1 MICFCDFNPRLI
13 KEYSLDGFTRDR
25 ENTAQ
30 TTSRSIGIT
39 GVTSAMTLKKLGEN
53 SKVLTCLGLE
63 NGKIIREYL
72 ENLRIDTEIVKLLDE
87 SVEQVKVTIN
97 CENKDGEVED
107 EENKSFDIIS
117 KTPRM
122 TSATET
128 EILSR
133 INEISKEDGIL
144 VLNETDNLNL
154 ESDFYENVAIIAEN
168 NKKEVVASFRDEV
181 LIKNTKIKGLVIDKT
196 QLQKLTGDPIS
207 YDKDVVRSLQ
217 PKLNI
222 YEMVVAL
229 GRVSAVFVSKD
240 ESYKLSIEGM
250 EVSTLDKN
258 LMLTGLALGLSKKYS
273 LDTTLKLAFA
283 ISAFKNYKSEN
294 DVDMSDIKE
303 IMNKVVLR
311 RLNWKDLN

>member
-39 GVTSAMTLKKLGEN
+39 GITSAMTLKKLGEN

-72 ENLRIDTEIVKLLDE
+72 ENLRIDTDIVKLLDE

-97 CENKDGEVED
+97 CEAKDGEVED

-283 ISAFKNYKSEN
+283 VSAFKNYKSEN

-311 RLNWKDLN
+311 RLN

>member
-13 KEYSLDGFTRDR
+13 KEYSLDGFTRER
-25 ENTAQ
+25 ENVAEATEK
-30 TTSRSIGIT
+30 TIGKTGIT
-39 GVTSAMTLKKLGEN
+39 SALILKRLGEN
-53 SKVLTCLGLE
+53 SKLLTCLGLE

-72 ENLRIDTEIVKLLDE
+72 ESSRIDVDIVKLLDE
-87 SVEQVKVTIN
+87 SIEQVKVTIN
-97 CENKDGEVED
+97 GEEE

-133 INEISKEDGIL
+133 INEISKEEGIL
-144 VLNETDNLNL
+144 VLNETDNKNL
-154 ESDFYENVAIIAEN
+154 EADFYENVAIIAEN
-168 NKKEVVASFRDEV
+168 NKKDLLASFEDEV

-207 YDKDVVRSLQ
+207 YDKDVVKSLQ
-217 PKLNI
+217 PKLDA
-222 YEMVVAL
+222 YEMVLAL
-229 GRVSAVFVSKD
+229 GRVSAVFVSK
-240 ESYKLSIEGM
+240 EEAYKLSIDGM
-250 EVSTLDKN
+250 EVAKLDKN

-273 LDTTLKLAFA
+273 LETTLKLAFA
-283 ISAFKNYKSEN
+283 ISAFKNYKSEE

-311 RLNWKDLN
+311 RL

>member
-1 MICFCDFNPRLI
+1 MICFCDFNPRLV
-13 KEYSLDGFTRDR
+13 KEYSLNGFTRER
-25 ENTAQ
+25 ENVAEATEKNIGK
-30 TTSRSIGIT
+30 TGIT
-39 GVTSAMTLKKLGEN
+39 SALILKRLGEN
-53 SKVLTCLGLE
+53 SKLLTCLGLE

-72 ENLRIDTEIVKLLDE
+72 ESSRIDTDIVKLLDE
-87 SVEQVKVTIN
+87 SIEQVKVTIN
-97 CENKDGEVED
+97 GEEE

-133 INEISKEDGIL
+133 INEISKEEGIL
-144 VLNETDNLNL
+144 VLNETDNKNL
-154 ESDFYENVAIIAEN
+154 EADFYENVAIIAEN
-168 NKKEVVASFRDEV
+168 NNKDLLASFEDEV

-207 YDKDVVRSLQ
+207 YDKDVVKSLQ
-217 PKLNI
+217 PKLDT
-222 YEMVVAL
+222 YEMVLAL
-229 GRVSAVFVSKD
+229 GRVSAVFVSK
-240 ESYKLSIEGM
+240 EEAYKLSIDGM
-250 EVSTLDKN
+250 EVAKLDKN

-273 LDTTLKLAFA
+273 LETMLKLAFA
-283 ISAFKNYKSEN
+283 ISAFKNYKKEQ

-311 RLNWKDLN
+311 RL

>member
-30 TTSRSIGIT
+30 TTSRSLGIT

-72 ENLRIDTEIVKLLDE
+72 ENLRIDTDIVKLLDE
-87 SVEQVKVTIN
+87 SVEQVKVTID

-311 RLNWKDLN
+311 RLN

>member
-53 SKVLTCLGLE
+53 SKILTCLGLE

-72 ENLRIDTEIVKLLDE
+72 ENLRIDTDIVKLLDE

-283 ISAFKNYKSEN
+283 MSAFKNYKSEN

-311 RLNWKDLN
+311 RLN

>member
-72 ENLRIDTEIVKLLDE
+72 ENLRIDTDIVKLLDE

-107 EENKSFDIIS
+107 EENKSFGIIS

-258 LMLTGLALGLSKKYS
+258 LMLTGLALGLRKKYS

-311 RLNWKDLN
+311 RLN

>member
-13 KEYSLDGFTRDR
+13 KEYRLDGFTRER
-25 ENTAQ
+25 ENVAEATEKNIGK
-30 TTSRSIGIT
+30 TGIT
-39 GVTSAMTLKKLGEN
+39 SALILKRLGEN
-53 SKVLTCLGLE
+53 SKLLTCLGLE

-72 ENLRIDTEIVKLLDE
+72 ESSRIDVDIVKLLDE
-87 SVEQVKVTIN
+87 SIEQVKVTIN
-97 CENKDGEVED
+97 GEEE

-133 INEISKEDGIL
+133 INEISKEEGIL
-144 VLNETDNLNL
+144 VLNETDNKNL
-154 ESDFYENVAIIAEN
+154 EADFYENVAIIAEN
-168 NKKEVVASFRDEV
+168 NKKDLLASFEDEV

-207 YDKDVVRSLQ
+207 YDKDVVKSLQ
-217 PKLNI
+217 PKI
-222 YEMVVAL
+222 DTYEMILAL
-229 GRVSAVFVSKD
+229 GRVSAVFVSK
-240 ESYKLSIEGM
+240 EEAYKLSIDGM
-250 EVSTLDKN
+250 EVAKLDKN

-273 LDTTLKLAFA
+273 LETTLKLAFA
-283 ISAFKNYKSEN
+283 ISAFKNYKSEE

-311 RLNWKDLN
+311 RL

>member
-1 MICFCDFNPRLI
+1 MICFCDFNPRLV
-13 KEYSLDGFTRDR
+13 KEYSLNGFTRER
-25 ENTAQ
+25 ENVAEATEKNIGK
-30 TTSRSIGIT
+30 TGIT
-39 GVTSAMTLKKLGEN
+39 SALILKKLGEN
-53 SKVLTCLGLE
+53 SKLLTCLGLE

-72 ENLRIDTEIVKLLDE
+72 ESSRIDAVIVKLLDE
-87 SVEQVKVTIN
+87 SIEQVKVTIN
-97 CENKDGEVED
+97 GEEE

-133 INEISKEDGIL
+133 INEISKEEGIL
-144 VLNETDNLNL
+144 VLNETDNKNL
-154 ESDFYENVAIIAEN
+154 EADFYENVAIIAEN
-168 NKKEVVASFRDEV
+168 NNKDLLASFEDEV

-207 YDKDVVRSLQ
+207 YDKDVVKSLQ
-217 PKLNI
+217 PKLDT
-222 YEMVVAL
+222 YEMILAL
-229 GRVSAVFVSKD
+229 GRVSAVFVNK
-240 ESYKLSIEGM
+240 EEAYKLSIDGM
-250 EVSTLDKN
+250 EVAKLDKN

-273 LDTTLKLAFA
+273 LETTLKLAFA
-283 ISAFKNYKSEN
+283 ISAFKNYKKEQ

-311 RLNWKDLN
+311 RL

>member
-13 KEYSLDGFTRDR
+13 KEYRLDGFTRER
-25 ENTAQ
+25 ENVAEATEK
-30 TTSRSIGIT
+30 TIGKTGIT
-39 GVTSAMTLKKLGEN
+39 SALILKRLGEN
-53 SKVLTCLGLE
+53 SKLLTCLGLE

-72 ENLRIDTEIVKLLDE
+72 ESSRIDVDIVKLLDE
-87 SVEQVKVTIN
+87 SIEQVKVTIN
-97 CENKDGEVED
+97 GEEE

-133 INEISKEDGIL
+133 INEISKEEGIL
-144 VLNETDNLNL
+144 VLNETDNKNL
-154 ESDFYENVAIIAEN
+154 EADFYENVAIIAEN
-168 NKKEVVASFRDEV
+168 NKKDLLASFEDEV

-207 YDKDVVRSLQ
+207 YDKDVVKSLQ
-217 PKLNI
+217 PKLET
-222 YEMVVAL
+222 YEMVLAL
-229 GRVSAVFVSKD
+229 GRVSAVFVNK
-240 ESYKLSIEGM
+240 EEAYKLSIDGM
-250 EVSTLDKN
+250 EVAKLDKN

-273 LDTTLKLAFA
+273 LETTLKLAFA
-283 ISAFKNYKSEN
+283 ISAFKNYKKEQ

-311 RLNWKDLN
+311 RL

>member
-30 TTSRSIGIT
+30 TTSRSIGTT

-72 ENLRIDTEIVKLLDE
+72 ENLRIDTDIVKLLDE

-258 LMLTGLALGLSKKYS
+258 LMLTGLSLGLSKKYS

-311 RLNWKDLN
+311 RLN

>member
-72 ENLRIDTEIVKLLDE
+72 ENLRIDTDIVKLLDE

-181 LIKNTKIKGLVIDKT
+181 LIKNTKIQGLVIDKT

-273 LDTTLKLAFA
+273 VDTTLKLAFA

-311 RLNWKDLN
+311 RLN

>member
-30 TTSRSIGIT
+30 TTSRSIGTT

-97 CENKDGEVED
+97 YENKDGEVED

-311 RLNWKDLN
+311 RLN

>member
-13 KEYSLDGFTRDR
+13 KEYSLEGFTRDR

-30 TTSRSIGIT
+30 TTSRSIGTT

-72 ENLRIDTEIVKLLDE
+72 ENLRIDTDIVKLLDE

-97 CENKDGEVED
+97 CENKDGEVDD

-311 RLNWKDLN
+311 RLN

>member
-13 KEYSLDGFTRDR
+13 KEYGLDGFTRER
-25 ENTAQ
+25 ENVAEATEK
-30 TTSRSIGIT
+30 TIGKTGIT
-39 GVTSAMTLKKLGEN
+39 SALILKRLGEN
-53 SKVLTCLGLE
+53 SKLLTCLGLE

-72 ENLRIDTEIVKLLDE
+72 ESSRIDTDIVKLLDE
-87 SVEQVKVTIN
+87 SIEQVKVTIN
-97 CENKDGEVED
+97 GEEE

-133 INEISKEDGIL
+133 INEISKEEGIL
-144 VLNETDNLNL
+144 VLNETDNKNL
-154 ESDFYENVAIIAEN
+154 EADFYENVAIIAEN
-168 NKKEVVASFRDEV
+168 NKKDLLASFEDEV

-207 YDKDVVRSLQ
+207 YDNDVVKSLQ
-217 PKLNI
+217 PKLDT
-222 YEMVVAL
+222 YEMVLAL
-229 GRVSAVFVSKD
+229 GRVSAVFVSK
-240 ESYKLSIEGM
+240 EEAYKLSIDGM
-250 EVSTLDKN
+250 EVAKLDKN
-258 LMLTGLALGLSKKYS
+258 LMLSGLALGLSKKYS
-273 LDTTLKLAFA
+273 LETTLKLAFA
-283 ISAFKNYKSEN
+283 ISAFKNYKSEE

-311 RLNWKDLN
+311 RL

>member
-13 KEYSLDGFTRDR
+13 KEYSLDGFTRER
-25 ENTAQ
+25 ENVAEATEK
-30 TTSRSIGIT
+30 TIGKTGIT
-39 GVTSAMTLKKLGEN
+39 SALILKRLGEN
-53 SKVLTCLGLE
+53 SKLLTCLGLE

-72 ENLRIDTEIVKLLDE
+72 ESSRIDVDIVKLLDE
-87 SVEQVKVTIN
+87 SIEQVKVTIN
-97 CENKDGEVED
+97 GEEE

-133 INEISKEDGIL
+133 INEISKEEGIL
-144 VLNETDNLNL
+144 VLNETDNKNL
-154 ESDFYENVAIIAEN
+154 EADFYENVAIIAEN
-168 NKKEVVASFRDEV
+168 NKKDLLASFEDEV
-181 LIKNTKIKGLVIDKT
+181 LIKNTKIKGLVIDKI

-207 YDKDVVRSLQ
+207 YDKDVVKSLQ
-217 PKLNI
+217 PKLDT
-222 YEMVVAL
+222 YEMILAL
-229 GRVSAVFVSKD
+229 GRVSAVFVSK
-240 ESYKLSIEGM
+240 EEAYKLSIDGM
-250 EVSTLDKN
+250 EVAKLDKN

-273 LDTTLKLAFA
+273 LETMLKLAFA
-283 ISAFKNYKSEN
+283 ISAFKNYKKEQ

-311 RLNWKDLN
+311 RL

>member
-30 TTSRSIGIT
+30 TTSRSIGTT

-72 ENLRIDTEIVKLLDE
+72 ENLRIDTDIVKLLDE
-87 SVEQVKVTIN
+87 SVEQVKVTID
-97 CENKDGEVED
+97 CENKDGEVDD

-181 LIKNTKIKGLVIDKT
+181 FIKNTKIKGLVIDKT

-222 YEMVVAL
+222 YEMVVAI

-273 LDTTLKLAFA
+273 VDTTLKLAFA

-311 RLNWKDLN
+311 RLN

>member
-30 TTSRSIGIT
+30 TTSRSIGTT

-72 ENLRIDTEIVKLLDE
+72 ENLRIDADIVKLLDE

-97 CENKDGEVED
+97 CESNDGEVED

-181 LIKNTKIKGLVIDKT
+181 LIKNTRIKGLVIDKT

-311 RLNWKDLN
+311 RLN

>member
-39 GVTSAMTLKKLGEN
+39 GVTSAMILKKLGEN

-72 ENLRIDTEIVKLLDE
+72 ENLRIDTDIVKLLDE

-107 EENKSFDIIS
+107 EENKSFNIIS

-311 RLNWKDLN
+311 RLN

>member
-1 MICFCDFNPRLI
+1 MICFCDFNPRLV
-13 KEYSLDGFTRDR
+13 KEYSLDGFTRER
-25 ENTAQ
+25 ENVAEATEK
-30 TTSRSIGIT
+30 TIGKTGIT
-39 GVTSAMTLKKLGEN
+39 SALILKRLGEN
-53 SKVLTCLGLE
+53 SKLLTCLGLE

-72 ENLRIDTEIVKLLDE
+72 ESSRIDTDIVKLLDE
-87 SVEQVKVTIN
+87 SIEQVKVTIN
-97 CENKDGEVED
+97 GEEE

-133 INEISKEDGIL
+133 INEISKEEGIL
-144 VLNETDNLNL
+144 VLNETDNKNL
-154 ESDFYENVAIIAEN
+154 EADFYENVAIIAEN
-168 NKKEVVASFRDEV
+168 NKKDLLASFEDEV

-207 YDKDVVRSLQ
+207 YDKDVVKSLQ
-217 PKLNI
+217 PKLDT
-222 YEMVVAL
+222 YEMVLAL
-229 GRVSAVFVSKD
+229 GRVSAVFVSK
-240 ESYKLSIEGM
+240 EEAYKLSIDGM
-250 EVSTLDKN
+250 EVAKLDNN

-273 LDTTLKLAFA
+273 LETMLKLAFA
-283 ISAFKNYKSEN
+283 ISAFKNYKKEQ

-311 RLNWKDLN
+311 RL

>member
-30 TTSRSIGIT
+30 TTSRSIGTT

-97 CENKDGEVED
+97 CENKDGEVDD

-181 LIKNTKIKGLVIDKT
+181 FIKNTKIKGLVIDKT

-311 RLNWKDLN
+311 RLN

>member
-13 KEYSLDGFTRDR
+13 KEYSLEGFTRDR

-30 TTSRSIGIT
+30 TTSRSIGTT

-72 ENLRIDTEIVKLLDE
+72 ENLRIDTDIVKLLDE

-283 ISAFKNYKSEN
+283 MSAFKNYKSEN

-311 RLNWKDLN
+311 RLN

>member
-1 MICFCDFNPRLI
+1 MICFCDFNPRLV
-13 KEYSLDGFTRDR
+13 KEYSLNGFTRER
-25 ENTAQ
+25 ENVAEATEK
-30 TTSRSIGIT
+30 TIGKTGIT
-39 GVTSAMTLKKLGEN
+39 SALILKRLGEN
-53 SKVLTCLGLE
+53 SKLLTCLGLE

-72 ENLRIDTEIVKLLDE
+72 ESSRIDTDIVKLLDE
-87 SVEQVKVTIN
+87 SIEQVKVTIN
-97 CENKDGEVED
+97 GEEE

-133 INEISKEDGIL
+133 INEISKEEGIL
-144 VLNETDNLNL
+144 VLNETDNKNL
-154 ESDFYENVAIIAEN
+154 EADFYENVAIIAEN
-168 NKKEVVASFRDEV
+168 NKKDLLTSFEDEV

-207 YDKDVVRSLQ
+207 YDKDVVKSLQ
-217 PKLNI
+217 PKLDT
-222 YEMVVAL
+222 YEMILAL
-229 GRVSAVFVSKD
+229 GRVSAVFVNK
-240 ESYKLSIEGM
+240 EEAYKLSIDGM
-250 EVSTLDKN
+250 EVAKLDKN

-273 LDTTLKLAFA
+273 LETMLKLAFA
-283 ISAFKNYKSEN
+283 ISAFKNYKKEQ

-311 RLNWKDLN
+311 RL

>member
-30 TTSRSIGIT
+30 TTSRSIGTT

-72 ENLRIDTEIVKLLDE
+72 ENLRIDTDIVKLLDE

-107 EENKSFDIIS
+107 KENKSFDIIS

-311 RLNWKDLN
+311 RLN

>member
-53 SKVLTCLGLE
+53 SKILTCLGLE

-72 ENLRIDTEIVKLLDE
+72 ENLRIDTDIVKLLDE

-181 LIKNTKIKGLVIDKT
+181 LIKNTKIKGIVIDKT

-283 ISAFKNYKSEN
+283 MSAFKNYKSEN

-311 RLNWKDLN
+311 RLN

>member
-30 TTSRSIGIT
+30 TTSRSIGTT
-39 GVTSAMTLKKLGEN
+39 GITSAMTLKKLGEN

-72 ENLRIDTEIVKLLDE
+72 ENLRIDTDIVKLLDE

>member
-13 KEYSLDGFTRDR
+13 KEYSLDGFTRER
-25 ENTAQ
+25 ENVAEATEK
-30 TTSRSIGIT
+30 TIGKTGIT
-39 GVTSAMTLKKLGEN
+39 SALILKRLGEN
-53 SKVLTCLGLE
+53 SKLLTCLGLE

-72 ENLRIDTEIVKLLDE
+72 ESSRIDTDIVKLLDE
-87 SVEQVKVTIN
+87 SIEQVKVTIN
-97 CENKDGEVED
+97 GEED

-133 INEISKEDGIL
+133 INEISKEEGIL
-144 VLNETDNLNL
+144 VLNETDNKNL
-154 ESDFYENVAIIAEN
+154 EADFYENVAIIAEN
-168 NKKEVVASFRDEV
+168 NKKDLLASFEDEV

-207 YDKDVVRSLQ
+207 YDKDVVKSLQ
-217 PKLNI
+217 PKLDT
-222 YEMVVAL
+222 YEMVLAL
-229 GRVSAVFVSKD
+229 GRVSAVFVSK
-240 ESYKLSIEGM
+240 EEAYKLSIDGM
-250 EVSTLDKN
+250 EVSKLDKN
-258 LMLTGLALGLSKKYS
+258 LMLSGLALGLSKKYS
-273 LDTTLKLAFA
+273 LETTLKLAFA
-283 ISAFKNYKSEN
+283 ISAFKNYKSEE

-311 RLNWKDLN
+311 RL

>member
-1 MICFCDFNPRLI
+1 MICFCDFNPRLV
-13 KEYSLDGFTRDR
+13 KEYSLDGFTRER
-25 ENTAQ
+25 ENVAEATEK
-30 TTSRSIGIT
+30 TIGKTGIT
-39 GVTSAMTLKKLGEN
+39 SALILKRLGEN
-53 SKVLTCLGLE
+53 SKLLTCLGLE

-72 ENLRIDTEIVKLLDE
+72 ESSRIDTDIVKLLDE
-87 SVEQVKVTIN
+87 SIEQVKVTIN
-97 CENKDGEVED
+97 GEEE

-133 INEISKEDGIL
+133 INEISKEEGIL
-144 VLNETDNLNL
+144 VLNETDNKNL
-154 ESDFYENVAIIAEN
+154 EADFYENVAIIAEN
-168 NKKEVVASFRDEV
+168 NKKDLLASFEDEV

-207 YDKDVVRSLQ
+207 YDKDVVKSLQ
-217 PKLNI
+217 PKLDT
-222 YEMVVAL
+222 YEMVLAL
-229 GRVSAVFVSKD
+229 GRVSAVFVSK
-240 ESYKLSIEGM
+240 EEAYKLSIDGM
-250 EVSTLDKN
+250 EVAKLDKN

-273 LDTTLKLAFA
+273 LETTLKLAFA
-283 ISAFKNYKSEN
+283 ISAFKNYKSEE

-311 RLNWKDLN
+311 RL

>member
-30 TTSRSIGIT
+30 TTSRSIGTT

-72 ENLRIDTEIVKLLDE
+72 ENLRIDTDIVKLLDE

-181 LIKNTKIKGLVIDKT
+181 LIKNTRIKGLVIDKT

-311 RLNWKDLN
+311 RLN

>member
-13 KEYSLDGFTRDR
+13 KEYGLDGFTRER
-25 ENTAQ
+25 ENVAEATEK
-30 TTSRSIGIT
+30 TIGKTGIT
-39 GVTSAMTLKKLGEN
+39 SALILKRLGEN
-53 SKVLTCLGLE
+53 SKLLTCLGLE

-72 ENLRIDTEIVKLLDE
+72 ESSRIDTDIVKLLDE
-87 SVEQVKVTIN
+87 SIEQVKVTIN
-97 CENKDGEVED
+97 GEEE

-133 INEISKEDGIL
+133 INEISKEEGIL
-144 VLNETDNLNL
+144 VLNETDNKNL
-154 ESDFYENVAIIAEN
+154 EADFYENVAIIAEN
-168 NKKEVVASFRDEV
+168 NKKDLLASFEDEV

-207 YDKDVVRSLQ
+207 YDKDVVKSLQ
-217 PKLNI
+217 PKLDT
-222 YEMVVAL
+222 YEMVLAL
-229 GRVSAVFVSKD
+229 GRVSAVFVSK
-240 ESYKLSIEGM
+240 EEAYKLSIEGM
-250 EVSTLDKN
+250 EVSRLDKN

-273 LDTTLKLAFA
+273 LETTLKLAFA
-283 ISAFKNYKSEN
+283 ISAFKNYKSEE

-311 RLNWKDLN
+311 RL

>member
-13 KEYSLDGFTRDR
+13 KEYSLDGFTRER
-25 ENTAQ
+25 ENVAEDTEK
-30 TTSRSIGIT
+30 TIGKTGIT
-39 GVTSAMTLKKLGEN
+39 SALILKRLGEN
-53 SKVLTCLGLE
+53 SKLLTCLGLE

-72 ENLRIDTEIVKLLDE
+72 ESSRIDADIVKLLDE
-87 SVEQVKVTIN
+87 SIEQVKVTIN
-97 CENKDGEVED
+97 GEEE

-133 INEISKEDGIL
+133 INELSKEEGIL
-144 VLNETDNLNL
+144 VLNETDNKNL
-154 ESDFYENVAIIAEN
+154 EADFYENVAIIAEN
-168 NKKEVVASFRDEV
+168 NKKDLLASFEDEV

-207 YDKDVVRSLQ
+207 YDKDVVKSLQ
-217 PKLNI
+217 PKLDT
-222 YEMVVAL
+222 YEMVLAL
-229 GRVSAVFVSKD
+229 GRVSAVFVSK
-240 ESYKLSIEGM
+240 EEAYKLSIDGM
-250 EVSTLDKN
+250 EVTKLDKN

-273 LDTTLKLAFA
+273 LETTLKLAFA
-283 ISAFKNYKSEN
+283 ISAFKNYKSEE

-311 RLNWKDLN
+311 RL

>member
-30 TTSRSIGIT
+30 TTSRSIGTT

-72 ENLRIDTEIVKLLDE
+72 ENLRIDTDIVKLLDE

-181 LIKNTKIKGLVIDKT
+181 LIKNTRIKGLVIDKT

-240 ESYKLSIEGM
+240 ESYKLSIEGI

-283 ISAFKNYKSEN
+283 MSAFKNYKSEN

-311 RLNWKDLN
+311 RLN

>member
-72 ENLRIDTEIVKLLDE
+72 ENLRIDTDIVKLLDE

>member
-30 TTSRSIGIT
+30 TTSRSIGTT

-72 ENLRIDTEIVKLLDE
+72 ENLRIDTDIVKLLDE

-250 EVSTLDKN
+250 QVSTLDKN

-311 RLNWKDLN
+311 RLN

>member
-13 KEYSLDGFTRDR
+13 KEYSLDGFTRER
-25 ENTAQ
+25 ENVAEATEK
-30 TTSRSIGIT
+30 TIGKTGIT
-39 GVTSAMTLKKLGEN
+39 SALILKKLGEN
-53 SKVLTCLGLE
+53 SKLLTCLGLE

-72 ENLRIDTEIVKLLDE
+72 ESSRIDVDIVKLLDE
-87 SVEQVKVTIN
+87 SIEQVKVTIN
-97 CENKDGEVED
+97 GEEE

-133 INEISKEDGIL
+133 INEISKEEGIL
-144 VLNETDNLNL
+144 VLNETDNKNL
-154 ESDFYENVAIIAEN
+154 EADFYENVAIIAEN
-168 NKKEVVASFRDEV
+168 NKKDLLASFEDEV

-207 YDKDVVRSLQ
+207 YDKDVVKSLQ
-217 PKLNI
+217 PKLDT
-222 YEMVVAL
+222 YEMVLAL
-229 GRVSAVFVSKD
+229 GRVSAVFVSK
-240 ESYKLSIEGM
+240 EEAYKLSIDGM
-250 EVSTLDKN
+250 EVAKLDKN

-273 LDTTLKLAFA
+273 LETTLKLAFA
-283 ISAFKNYKSEN
+283 ISAFKNYKTEE

-311 RLNWKDLN
+311 RL

>member
-30 TTSRSIGIT
+30 TTSRSIGTT

-72 ENLRIDTEIVKLLDE
+72 ENLRIDTDIVKLLDE

-273 LDTTLKLAFA
+273 LDTALKLAFA

-311 RLNWKDLN
+311 RLN

>member
-13 KEYSLDGFTRDR
+13 KEYSLEGFTRDR

-30 TTSRSIGIT
+30 TTSRSIGTT

-72 ENLRIDTEIVKLLDE
+72 ENLRIDTDIVKLLDE

>member
-13 KEYSLDGFTRDR
+13 KEYSLDGFTRER
-25 ENTAQ
+25 ENVAEATEK
-30 TTSRSIGIT
+30 TIGKTGIT
-39 GVTSAMTLKKLGEN
+39 SALILKRLGEN
-53 SKVLTCLGLE
+53 SKLLTCLGLE

-72 ENLRIDTEIVKLLDE
+72 ESSRIDVDIVKLLDE
-87 SVEQVKVTIN
+87 SIEQVKVTIN
-97 CENKDGEVED
+97 GEEE

-133 INEISKEDGIL
+133 INEISKEEGIL
-144 VLNETDNLNL
+144 VLNETDNKNL
-154 ESDFYENVAIIAEN
+154 EADFYENVAIIAEN
-168 NKKEVVASFRDEV
+168 NKKDLLASFEDEV

-207 YDKDVVRSLQ
+207 YDKDVVKSLQ
-217 PKLNI
+217 PKLDT
-222 YEMVVAL
+222 YEMVLAL
-229 GRVSAVFVSKD
+229 GRVSAVFVSK
-240 ESYKLSIEGM
+240 EEAYKLSIDGM
-250 EVSTLDKN
+250 EVAKLDNN

-273 LDTTLKLAFA
+273 LETMLKLAFA
-283 ISAFKNYKSEN
+283 ISAFKNYKKEQ

-311 RLNWKDLN
+311 RL

>member
-30 TTSRSIGIT
+30 TTSRSIGTT
-39 GVTSAMTLKKLGEN
+39 GVTSAMILKKLGEN

-72 ENLRIDTEIVKLLDE
+72 ENLRIDTDIVKLLDE

-311 RLNWKDLN
+311 RLN